1 MDCAQNRMS
10 NIDNNR

>member
-1 MDCAQNRMS
+1 MVCAQNRMS